1 MKVTIENLQDTFKI
15 GYEAFED
22 SREEALQVMDLYHNR
37 HYTDSQ
43 LATLNLRGQPKE
55 TFNIVKLFTRML
67 IGYYST
73 VVNTVK
79 VAPKH
84 TEDTTTAAILDD
96 LTSYVYD
103 TNNYTSE
110 GDKLKQDLLLTGL
123 MVGYADVE
131 ELKEV
136 DEFGRPKYKINI
148 SHVPSMEVVLDPMSM
163 LDDYSDARFIHRYKW
178 ISEDAFVA
186 KFGAKMLKD
195 VESYHNHLN
204 VNDAEYDYT
213 FNTRAVGKY
222 KVHDN
227 YLVVHSIM
235 HDENDTYSVFWC
247 ADVILDKKKITYKEV
262 KNPYRVQ
269 KLHNSNRV
277 EHYGIFREI
286 IETQH
291 AINQALLKIQ
301 LMVNTQKAFVEEGAV
316 SNLEEFSNQFNR
328 VNAII
333 PVKRLAGIRVENL
346 TREVLDQYTIIDK
359 ALDRVQRI
367 LSINDSFMGMAYASD
382 SGSKVKLQQNAS
394 MVALRYA
401 TAKVEQFYRLQGMDI
416 VSLIKQ
422 YFRAHDVVR
431 IADVNNSMR
440 WVEVNKPLEIPTGRI
455 NPQTGLPETRFV
467 FEEVRDPASGD
478 VLKGENGELIMAP
491 IPTGDTEIAF
501 TDADIT
507 VESVSYNDEE
517 EKNQVIL
524 DSFLNG
530 PAGNMLSQMN
540 PVGYFKVAGLAVKN
554 LKSKFSPDIAAILEE
569 TAAMLQGNQ
578 GAQQAMMQG
587 DVAGQMPQSQASNN
601 MGGRPSQGGM

>member
-15 GYEAFED
+15 GYDAFED
-22 SREEALQVMDLYHNR
+22 SRNEALEVMDLYHNR

-43 LATLNLRGQPKE
+43 LSILGMRGQPAE

-84 TEDTTTAAILDD
+84 TEDVTTAAILDD
-96 LTSYVYD
+96 LTTYVFD
-103 TNNYTSE
+103 SNNFNSE
-110 GDKLKQDLLLTGL
+110 GDKLKQDLLLTGV
-123 MVGYADVE
+123 MVGYQDVE
-131 ELKEV
+131 ELNER

-148 SHVPSMEVVLDPMSM
+148 SHVPSMEIIMDPMSM

-178 ISEDAFVA
+178 ISEDAFI
-186 KFGAKMLKD
+186 KQFGEGKMKELD
-195 VESYHNHLN
+195 SYFNHLN
-204 VNDAEYDYT
+204 INEAEYDYKHNNQAT
-213 FNTRAVGKY
+213 GKY
-222 KVHDN
+222 RVHDN

-235 HDENDTYSVFWC
+235 HDDLDTYSVFWC
-247 ADVILDKKKITYKEV
+247 ADTILSKKKITYKEV
-262 KNPYRVQ
+262 KNSYRVQ

-286 IETQH
+286 KETQH

-301 LMVNTQKAFVEEGAV
+301 LMVNTQKAFVENGAV
-316 SNLEEFSNQFNR
+316 DNLDEFTNQFNR

-367 LSINDSFMGMAYASD
+367 LSINDSFLGMAYASD
-382 SGSKVKLQQNAS
+382 SGAKVKLQQNAS

-401 TAKVEQFYRLQGMDI
+401 TAKVEQFYRLLGAD
-416 VSLIKQ
+416 VVALIKQ
-422 YFRAHDVVR
+422 YYTAHDVVR
-431 IADVNNSMR
+431 IADVNNATR
-440 WVEVNKPLEIPTGRI
+440 WLEINKPLMVPTGQI
-455 NPQTGLPETRFV
+455 DPQTGQPGMRYV
-467 FEEVRDPASGD
+467 FEEVRDPASGE
-478 VLKGENGELIMAP
+478 VLVDKGQIVMAP
-491 IPTGDTEIAF
+491 IPTLSTEIAF
-501 TDADIT
+501 TDADIS

-517 EKNQVIL
+517 EKNKVIL

-554 LKSKFSPDIAAILEE
+554 LKSKFSPDISAILEE
-569 TAAMLQGNQ
+569 TAAMIQGNQ
-578 GAQQAMMQG
+578 GAQQAMQAG
-587 DVAGQMPQSQASNN
+587 QVPGQMPQSQATNN